1 MNKKFLFILL
11 LQFTGTLYSQHTNE
25 SNKRWLEDCK
35 ECSSYEF
42 YPDST
47 ALRETMP
54 PIYRYDYTFYT
65 QGTNQKKKGAEFDL
79 FHTLQRNWTA
89 HQELGYIAP
98 AFVKSI
104 GKEWIA
110 PVAGEGINPVSMFEA
125 KIPVRLLI
133 AQGRR
138 SSATFWRRTRA
149 TLDYI
154 PNFRMLSDPSKP
166 LTPSDQRVGL
176 GLDYTFWDNNIIEK
190 GGAKYD
196 TLTFEPVRRDILWSA
211 NISFQAHH
219 YSNGQGPGFHFMGDS
234 TMRNDHVSGDFSTN
248 YLKFGLTT
256 SRNSFVDGSLF
267 QASIFYRWDLGA
279 KKGGLVFSEEQEKEY
294 GKHRLSLRM
303 DFRPKVIRW
312 RSPLS
317 YKQNGKTYLV
327 DRAYQS
333 LWRLEV
339 TGILCDVDNFRP
351 NLEKWNGK
359 DKYRTSVRAYYQFNP
374 LNHRSIGYMIM
385 LYYGRD
391 YLNIRYDNII
401 VSAQVGFSIA
411 LDKYFPTTYHTNETI
426 RGTFPDTCPKDSM
439 PGKYFQV
446 E

>member
-1 MNKKFLFILL
+1 
-11 LQFTGTLYSQHTNE
+11 
-25 SNKRWLEDCK
+25 
-35 ECSSYEF
+35 
-42 YPDST
+42 
-47 ALRETMP
+47 
-54 PIYRYDYTFYT
+54 
-65 QGTNQKKKGAEFDL
+65 
-79 FHTLQRNWTA
+79 
-89 HQELGYIAP
+89 
-98 AFVKSI
+98 
-104 GKEWIA
+104 
-110 PVAGEGINPVSMFEA
+110 
-125 KIPVRLLI
+125 
-133 AQGRR
+133 
-138 SSATFWRRTRA
+138 
-149 TLDYI
+149 
-154 PNFRMLSDPSKP
+154 
-166 LTPSDQRVGL
+166 
-176 GLDYTFWDNNIIEK
+176 
-190 GGAKYD
+190 
-196 TLTFEPVRRDILWSA
+196 
-211 NISFQAHH
+211 
-219 YSNGQGPGFHFMGDS
+219 
-234 TMRNDHVSGDFSTN
+234 
-248 YLKFGLTT
+248 
-256 SRNSFVDGSLF
+256 
-267 QASIFYRWDLGA
+267 
-279 KKGGLVFSEEQEKEY
+279 
-294 GKHRLSLRM
+294 M